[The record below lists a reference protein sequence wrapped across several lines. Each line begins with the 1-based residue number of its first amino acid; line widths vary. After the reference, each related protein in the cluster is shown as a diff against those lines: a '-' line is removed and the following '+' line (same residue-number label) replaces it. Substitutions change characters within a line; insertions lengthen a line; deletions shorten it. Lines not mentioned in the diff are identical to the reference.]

1 MKNKNRDDFFIRK
14 PWIPI
19 GELWLLKKNFRD
31 HKFEIPNESVY
42 TCKANENKKRRND
55 FFNTMNI
62 TKQTTATKIL
72 RYLQHKIQLSEL
84 VDWAENAI
92 MDGHFQSN
100 ETKILREVLGKIGV
114 ADVKTFGLT
123 CDDCETLMHKLGYK
137 IKGEALL
144 AA

>member
-1 MKNKNRDDFFIRK
+1 MKTKRD
-14 PWIPI
+14 
-19 GELWLLKKNFRD
+19 E
-31 HKFEIPNESVY
+31 
-42 TCKANENKKRRND
+42 T

-72 RYLQHKIQLSEL
+72 RYLQHKIQLPEL

-92 MDGHFQSN
+92 MEGNFQSN

-123 CDDCETLMHKLGYK
+123 WDDCETLMHKLGYK
-137 IKGEALL
+137 IKVEALL